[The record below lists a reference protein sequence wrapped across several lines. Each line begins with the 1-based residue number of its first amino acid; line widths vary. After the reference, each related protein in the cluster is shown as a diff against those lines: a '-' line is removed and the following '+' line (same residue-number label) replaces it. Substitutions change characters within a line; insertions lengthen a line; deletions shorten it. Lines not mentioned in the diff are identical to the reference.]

1 MIKFSIT
8 DKIFHDND
16 LNTSCLQLP
25 HIQQALRE
33 MFLSITKYQ
42 KKTSQALH
50 IITDIICDPRH
61 TSEFRYHGLLINQTK
76 KLPNN
81 ILVHSKNMVTIYYF
95 QWHKVH
101 WTLWHT
107 GVLHRNFWQVLFW
120 CIKDNMQT
128 SKKNPKFS
136 CFISSTAGN
145 PFGKL
150 KKCGLGSEP
159 SQIIQI

>member
-16 LNTSCLQLP
+16 LNMSCLQLP

-42 KKTSQALH
+42 KKTSQPLH

-76 KLPNN
+76 KSPNN

-95 QWHKVH
+95 Q
-101 WTLWHT
+101 
-107 GVLHRNFWQVLFW
+107 
-120 CIKDNMQT
+120 
-128 SKKNPKFS
+128 
-136 CFISSTAGN
+136 
-145 PFGKL
+145 
-150 KKCGLGSEP
+150 
-159 SQIIQI
+159 

>member
-16 LNTSCLQLP
+16 LNMSCLQLP

-61 TSEFRYHGLLINQTK
+61 TSEFRYHGLLINETK

-95 QWHKVH
+95 QWHTLDAVAH
-101 WTLWHT
+101 WCFYI
-107 GVLHRNFWQVLFW
+107 GIFGKSFFW

-128 SKKNPKFS
+128 SKMNPKFS

-145 PFGKL
+145 PFDKL
-150 KKCGLGSEP
+150 KKNVD
-159 SQIIQI
+159 